1 MSTFMDDACT
11 ATPRDSAN
19 PRILNFS
26 NPRRANRPDLSAAKH
41 ADVLFAKVMANG
53 DSDLLEYCK
62 RENIP
67 NVPFKDL

>member
-1 MSTFMDDACT
+1 LCRNIPRIRDS
-11 ATPRDSAN
+11 ATPRLRDVSETRHAD
-19 PRILNFS
+19 
-26 NPRRANRPDLSAAKH
+26 RPDLSAAKH

>member
-1 MSTFMDDACT
+1 MMVGPPSPTSRQI
-11 ATPRDSAN
+11 RD
-19 PRILNFS
+19 FS
-26 NPRRANRPDLSAAKH
+26 KPLRAYHPDLSAAKH